1 MPDPMTLS
9 PSCKNTGLRGAAW
22 LLEHVLSW
30 LRDIDRW
37 FLAEVLPHAPA
48 YRAKAAYLCGR
59 DNAEDLV
66 QDAYARVLKTP
77 DYRAIVTPRGF
88 VLTIVHNLA
97 LERLRRANVV
107 RIDAFASLDLLGVA
121 DPAPD
126 AFAIASGRSELQRLL
141 DLIDAL
147 PAQCSR
153 VLRMRK
159 VEGMPPGDIADA
171 LCISVSTVEKHIAKG
186 LALITRARRDSEAQ
200 AEEACQAVPTFRS
213 VMPT

>member
-1 MPDPMTLS
+1 MALS
-9 PSCKNTGLRGAAW
+9 PSCKNIGLGDATW

-37 FLAEVLPHAPA
+37 FIAEVLPHAAA

-77 DYRAIVTPRGF
+77 DHRAIVTPRGF
-88 VLTIVHNLA
+88 VMTIVHNLA

-107 RIDAFASLDLLGVA
+107 RIDLLASLDMLEVA

-126 AFAIASGRSELQRLL
+126 AFAIASGRSELQSLL

-147 PAQCSR
+147 PPQCSR
-153 VLRMRK
+153 VLHMRK
-159 VEGMPPGDIADA
+159 VQGIPPAQIAET
-171 LCISVSTVEKHIAKG
+171 LSLSVSTVEKHIAKG
-186 LALITRARRDSEAQ
+186 LALITEARRESEAQ
-200 AEEACQAVPTFRS
+200 VEEACPALSISRN
-213 VMPT
+213 VMST

>member
-1 MPDPMTLS
+1 M
-9 PSCKNTGLRGAAW
+9 
-22 LLEHVLSW
+22 SW

-37 FLAEVLPHAPA
+37 FLAEVLPHAAA

-66 QDAYARVLKTP
+66 QDAYARILKTP

-153 VLRMRK
+153 VLHMRK
-159 VEGMPPGDIADA
+159 VQGMPPGDIAEA
-171 LCISVSTVEKHIAKG
+171 LCISLSTVEKHIAKG
-186 LALITRARRDSEAQ
+186 LALITKARRASEAQ
-200 AEEACQAVPTFRS
+200 GEEACPAVPTSRN

>member
-1 MPDPMTLS
+1 M
-9 PSCKNTGLRGAAW
+9 
-22 LLEHVLSW
+22 SW

-37 FLAEVLPHAPA
+37 FLAEVLPHAAA

-59 DNAEDLV
+59 DNADDLV
-66 QDAYARVLKTP
+66 QDAYARVLKTS
-77 DYRAIVTPRGF
+77 DHQAIVAPRGF

-107 RIDAFASLDLLGVA
+107 RIDLMASFDLLDVA

-147 PAQCSR
+147 PPQCSR
-153 VLRMRK
+153 VLHMRK
-159 VEGMPPGDIADA
+159 VQGMPPGEIAAA
-171 LCISVSTVEKHIAKG
+171 LSLSISTVEKHIAKG
-186 LALITRARRDSEAQ
+186 LALITKARRDSEAQ
-200 AEEACQAVPTFRS
+200 VEEACPALSISRS
-213 VMPT
+213 VMLT